1 MDGKSVDDLIQWAK
15 EIEKKC
21 SYSAAHILAAHG
33 RVNSKVRNVE
43 KAKVMVANELING
56 GN

>member
-1 MDGKSVDDLIQWAK
+1 MDKKAINDLIQWAK

-33 RVNSKVRNVE
+33 RVNGKVHDTE
-43 KAKVMVANELING
+43 KAKVMVANELMNG
-56 GN
+56 CD

>member
-1 MDGKSVDDLIQWAK
+1 MDDKSVDELIQWAK

-33 RVNSKVRNVE
+33 RANSKVHNIE

>member
-1 MDGKSVDDLIQWAK
+1 MDDKLVNDLIQWAK

-21 SYSAAHILAAHG
+21 SYSTAHILAAHG
-33 RVNSKVRNVE
+33 RVNSKVHDIE

-56 GN
+56 GD